1 MKWLAAPVFM
11 LTACVSPPL
20 AAPTS
25 EQAASQAPPLWA
37 GRGSVAGQA
46 SIRACLER
54 ERAAGDLASCRAEPM
69 QGSSEYSST
78 GADRVSNWAIIDNWE
93 SEMKITLAWL
103 REHGPADD
111 VDTSQRAWETSMLAD
126 VGVYMNMYEGGTLSG
141 LVGSIARAEAVMDRV
156 IFLEK
161 LRRQIENE

>member
-1 MKWLAAPVFM
+1 MRWLAAPIFM
-11 LTACVSPPL
+11 LTACVSPPP
-20 AAPTS
+20 AAPAS

-37 GRGSVAGQA
+37 GRGSAAGRA
-46 SIRACLER
+46 SIRACLDR
-54 ERAAGDLASCRAEPM
+54 ERTDGDLAGCRTGTA
-69 QGSSEYSST
+69 QGSSEYSSS
-78 GADRVSNWAIIDNWE
+78 GVDRVSNWAIIDDWE

-111 VDTSQRAWETSMLAD
+111 VDISQRAWETSMLAD